1 MVVRTGNPPRHKK
14 WESRC
19 LWKQMPTGDLGH
31 RIASLISEEEM
42 WEISNLCWNP
52 TFSSADATTSSSVMP
67 SNKSRGVL
75 ENLLVTCMR
84 KPEQKV

>member
-31 RIASLISEEEM
+31 RIASLISEEGM
-42 WEISNLCWNP
+42 
-52 TFSSADATTSSSVMP
+52 
-67 SNKSRGVL
+67 
-75 ENLLVTCMR
+75 
-84 KPEQKV
+84 